1 MPDIARET
9 TGETGAG
16 AAAGVRAD
24 ESTAP
29 VDAPDARLE
38 DPDEVPAPDDL
49 DLEAP
54 EADVA
59 EQRTEVV
66 DEDERVWEPVP
77 DGVDPADGTDQRRV
91 AGPDEDEYR

>member
-9 TGETGAG
+9 TGTAG
-16 AAAGVRAD
+16 AAGTRAD
-24 ESTAP
+24 QSTAP
-29 VDAPDARLE
+29 VDAPGTTHE

-59 EQRTEVV
+59 EQRTAVV
-66 DEDERVWEPVP
+66 DDAERVWDPVP